1 MDMTRRTL
9 LKNLGGSGVLAAAL
23 AAGILRPTGAWAGDW
38 NKAAFEA
45 RDAAA
50 AARNIG
56 AAATAENR
64 DLLLKVPDIAE
75 NGAVVNVD
83 VTSNI
88 PNTVSIAV
96 LVDKNPLPLAAVFNF
111 ANGAVAE
118 VSMPLKIGQTGNV
131 KAIAKTADG
140 KFYAVQREVKVTI
153 GDCGEPSLP
162 ATKKKRKS

>member
-9 LKNLGGSGVLAAAL
+9 LKNVGGTGLLAAAL
-23 AAGILRPTGAWAGDW
+23 VAGLLKPTRVWAGDW

-45 RDAAA
+45 KDAAA

-56 AAATAENR
+56 ATATAENR
-64 DLLLKVPDIAE
+64 ELLLKVPDIAE
-75 NGAVVNVD
+75 NGAIVSVG

-96 LVDKNPLPLAAVFNF
+96 LVDKNPFPLSAVFSF

-118 VSMPLKIGQTGNV
+118 VSMPLKIGQTSNV
-131 KAIAKTADG
+131 KAVAKTADG
-140 KFYAVQREVKVTI
+140 KYYAVQREVKVTI
-153 GDCGEPSLP
+153 GDCGDPSLRS
-162 ATKKKRKS
+162 TKKGKS